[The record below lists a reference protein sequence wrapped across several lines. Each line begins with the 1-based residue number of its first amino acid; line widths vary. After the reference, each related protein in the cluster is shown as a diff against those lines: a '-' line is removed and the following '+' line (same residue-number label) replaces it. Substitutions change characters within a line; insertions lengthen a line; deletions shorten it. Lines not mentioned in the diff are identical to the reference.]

1 MRAEET
7 GSAGVN
13 RYIARFP
20 KEVREIL
27 EGIRRTIKKSGT
39 GVEEK
44 ISYQIPAFTWKG
56 TYLVYVAAYK
66 GHIGLYPVPK
76 GDAAF
81 QAAVAPYRSGKGTL
95 RFPLDRRIP
104 LSLIRKIVKV
114 RMKSIAADFKKAKQP
129 G

>member
-1 MRAEET
+1 MRVDKTE
-7 GSAGVN
+7 SAGVD

-20 KEVREIL
+20 NEVREML
-27 EGIRRTIKKSGT
+27 EGIRRTIKKSAAGI
-39 GVEEK
+39 EEK

-56 TYLVYVAAYK
+56 TYLIYFAAYRE
-66 GHIGLYPVPK
+66 HIGLYPVPK

-81 QAAVAPYRSGKGTL
+81 QAAVAPCRSGKGTL

-104 LSLIRKIVKV
+104 LGLVRRIVKV
-114 RMKSIAADFKKAKQP
+114 RMKTIAADFKKAKQP

>member
-1 MRAEET
+1 MRADES
-7 GSAGVN
+7 GSVAVD

-27 EGIRRTIKKSGT
+27 ENIRLTITKAAP

-56 TYLVYVAAYK
+56 AYLLYVAAYK

-81 QAAVAPYRSGKGTL
+81 QASVAPYRSGKSTL

-104 LSLIRKIVKV
+104 MGLIRKFVKV
-114 RMKSIAADFKKAKQP
+114 RMKSIAADLK
-129 G
+129 